1 MEGIVITCMRY
12 CVVAFLKNIF
22 FLLIFL
28 FKWGNITLEILQV
41 SINEIQYG
49 EASQKL
55 AALLA
60 DPDVEVS
67 ILINNLTICVC
78 MGEDQVTSFNNI
90 PCIY

>member
-60 DPDVEVS
+60 DPDVEVC
-67 ILINNLTICVC
+67 ILYNLTLCVRIRLLR
-78 MGEDQVTSFNNI
+78 SI
-90 PCIY
+90 IYLVYIKF